1 MSAPPVDVARDPE
14 LLRRLLPVLD
24 RMLAYFDPV
33 VEGFERVPED
43 GPFMVVGNHSGGVYM
58 PDFWAVLSEWIR
70 RRGPEAP
77 IVPVGYDFVFSL
89 PGLGGLARRLGVV
102 PASQKRASELLEAG
116 HPILVYPGGDSE
128 VYRPWTERYRVDLH
142 GHAGF
147 VRLALRHGVPVVP
160 LVAHGSHDALIV
172 LTRGATLARWLGIDR
187 LRVNVMPIV
196 AGPPWGI
203 APALLPTWP
212 LPTKVTARVCEPLDW
227 SHLGPEAAD
236 DPEQVRCCYEEIL
249 GVMQTNLDELVEEL
263 PNPVAAR
270 LTTALGLDRLIRGR
284 PVGAPDHTKPVV
296 DR

>member
-1 MSAPPVDVARDPE
+1 MSAPPVDVSRDPE

-24 RMLAYFDPV
+24 RHGPGLWAR
-33 VEGFERVPED
+33 ERVPED

-58 PDFWAVLSEWIR
+58 PDFWAFLSEWIR

-147 VRLALRHGVPVVP
+147 VRLALRRWRPGPPRSRRPHRAMAAPG
-160 LVAHGSHDALIV
+160 
-172 LTRGATLARWLGIDR
+172 RWLGIDR
-187 LRVNVMPIV
+187 LRQRH
-196 AGPPWGI
+196 ADRCQTWGS
-203 APALLPTWP
+203 PATWRN
-212 LPTKVTARVCEPLDW
+212 LPTKVTARVLRALNW
-227 SHLGPEAAD
+227 IRHFGLEAAD
-236 DPEQVRCCYEEIL
+236 DP
-249 GVMQTNLDELVEEL
+249 
-263 PNPVAAR
+263 
-270 LTTALGLDRLIRGR
+270 
-284 PVGAPDHTKPVV
+284 GAPPAT
-296 DR
+296 RRFSG

>member
-1 MSAPPVDVARDPE
+1 
-14 LLRRLLPVLD
+14 
-24 RMLAYFDPV
+24 
-33 VEGFERVPED
+33 
-43 GPFMVVGNHSGGVYM
+43 
-58 PDFWAVLSEWIR
+58 
-70 RRGPEAP
+70 
-77 IVPVGYDFVFSL
+77 
-89 PGLGGLARRLGVV
+89 
-102 PASQKRASELLEAG
+102 
-116 HPILVYPGGDSE
+116 
-128 VYRPWTERYRVDLH
+128 
-142 GHAGF
+142 
-147 VRLALRHGVPVVP
+147 
-160 LVAHGSHDALIV
+160 V

-270 LTTALGLDRLIRGR
+270 LTTALGLDRLIRGTAGGGAGPHETRRR
-284 PVGAPDHTKPVV
+284 PLTILRCRRDGLSPAQRALRV
-296 DR
+296 DGSPGCRYCFGFGSGCWSAT